1 MFLQPRPYSAV
12 VAVVTAAAF
21 AIADLR
27 PLLAQAQP
35 QQPAVQPR
43 PPTVTIQ
50 ECRELDDP
58 QVRARIRELTESVL
72 TREIGQI
79 DYAALVERYW
89 REARLSE
96 RIDVEVDEAIRAA
109 RAETS
114 ILDRAYSTISKET
127 AEKTA
132 IAVAERAY
140 NSEGFRSAL
149 SDLAQGVGRDF
160 GRTIEGAAG
169 RVAGPVIACV
179 QSALQ
184 NRYGAAVAQV
194 FARETEGNIKVGPE
208 VGGARVDQTDLL
220 IEGAGTIAGV
230 ALIVS
235 RRIIAQMVTG
245 IGRRMAGLVAS
256 RIVSTFTGL
265 VGLALIARDLYEASE
280 GIFPL
285 ISERMKSEEA
295 KTLIKAEIVKS
306 ISADLGQQLS
316 TIADETADRIY
327 SFWLD
332 FKQKYNTLLALS
344 DKNAA
349 FAEFLRNRKLDQL
362 GRLGEIV
369 ALVLRQEGE
378 PGVFRRTED
387 GSLGRA
393 LLDLDE
399 RGVAIAV
406 DAQSLDTA
414 LAWSRLA
421 GRRLE
426 RVVDLGLHRILAPS
440 DVTDQELATLLDFE
454 DRNAALRVARLAAGA
469 RQAILSLPAQNAKDL
484 ARRLSEE
491 ELGALAVYNTRLQP
505 AASSRLLR
513 AVVAD
518 PAVMRSL
525 SSRAVQNSI
534 LQSQDQIGA
543 LNMLLRQNEA
553 LSIAN
558 IASDLALVREG
569 QVHYRVFLERYWVAI
584 AVMLLI
590 ALILVLWLRRLLFSR
605 PQQIVVK
612 TADVGGGRR

>member
-1 MFLQPRPYSAV
+1 VFLQPRPYSAV

-612 TADVGGGRR
+612 TADGGGGRR

>member
-612 TADVGGGRR
+612 TADGGGGRR